1 MAIGASFGRM
11 VGIIVEALHEAY
23 PNARFFSAC
32 APDIPCITPG
42 TYAFLG
48 AGAALS
54 GIMHITVSVVVIM
67 FELTGALTYILPTM
81 VTMPAITVSR
91 ITLIMQHKIVVG
103 VTKAVSDRF
112 GRGGIADR
120 MIWFNGFPFLDNK
133 EDHIFG
139 VPVSQAMTTNIT
151 TLTATGLS
159 LTDAERTLD
168 SSPFQGF
175 PIIESG
181 GGPATLVGLIGRT
194 ELRYAL
200 DRAKR
205 DPHIPRHAT
214 CVFAGADADVPGTAT
229 LTPSLAAA
237 QSSGAAHMG
246 GGGGGGGGS
255 SSDDGNRGVATPH
268 SPPNLNGSTRVGR
281 VDLSRFVD
289 ATPLAVHPRLPL
301 ETAMELFKKLG
312 PRVILVEHHGRLLG
326 LLTVKDCLRYQFVDE
341 AAAHEAPNPRDD
353 AALLERQ
360 ERLWGLIRAV
370 ALGVQARLASWSR
383 GRIVLNEPEDAP
395 AAGPLLG
402 RGQVEGVGVGVGVG
416 VDDDDD
422 NDAPGNGS
430 LAAADGTARAGT
442 GSHGPVAASGLRI
455 GNVLELEERF
465 PLGGTGGS

>member
-1 MAIGASFGRM
+1 MD
-11 VGIIVEALHEAY
+11 E
-23 PNARFFSAC
+23 
-32 APDIPCITPG
+32 
-42 TYAFLG
+42 
-48 AGAALS
+48 
-54 GIMHITVSVVVIM
+54 
-67 FELTGALTYILPTM
+67 
-81 VTMPAITVSR
+81 
-91 ITLIMQHKIVVG
+91 KIVVG

-151 TLTATGLS
+151 TLAATGMS
-159 LTDAERTLD
+159 LADAERTLD
-168 SSPFQGF
+168 SSPYQGF

-181 GGPATLVGLIGRT
+181 SDGSATLVGLIGRT

-214 CVFAGADADVPGTAT
+214 CVFAGADADVPGTAS
-229 LTPSLAAA
+229 LTPLLAAA
-237 QSSGAAHMG
+237 QSSGVHMG
-246 GGGGGGGGS
+246 GDGAGDGDGDGS
-255 SSDDGNRGVATPH
+255 GAAH

-312 PRVILVEHHGRLLG
+312 PRVILVEHHGRLHG
-326 LLTVKDCLRYQFVDE
+326 LLTVKDCLKYQFVDE
-341 AAAHEAPNPRDD
+341 AAAHETTNPRDD

-370 ALGVQARLASWSR
+370 ALGVQARLARWSR
-383 GRIVLNEPEDAP
+383 GRIVLDEPEDAP
-395 AAGPLLG
+395 AGGPLLG
-402 RGQVEGVGVGVGVG
+402 RGQVEGVGDAGVSDHGT
-416 VDDDDD
+416 
-422 NDAPGNGS
+422 PGDG
-430 LAAADGTARAGT
+430 ADSGAQE
-442 GSHGPVAASGLRI
+442 PVAASGLRI
-455 GNVLELEERF
+455 GNVLELEDRF